1 MHLSGVREGTFTNVG
16 RSLSAESFAHCPF
29 QITGDSAHFT
39 IEKFIIEKRGL
50 RMESGATIPDW
61 SGKK

>member
-1 MHLSGVREGTFTNVG
+1 MPTKCGSYELGVFTEVENV
-16 RSLSAESFAHCPF
+16 STS
-29 QITGDSAHFT
+29 
-39 IEKFIIEKRGL
+39 EKPIIRGL